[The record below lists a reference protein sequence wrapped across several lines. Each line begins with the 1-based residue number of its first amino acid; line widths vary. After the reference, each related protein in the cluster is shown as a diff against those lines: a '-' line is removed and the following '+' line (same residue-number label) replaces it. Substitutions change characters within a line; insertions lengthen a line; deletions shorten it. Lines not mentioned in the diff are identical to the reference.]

1 MRNAVDARGRR
12 LEDAERLTP
21 VGRFLR
27 DTRVDELPQL
37 LNVVMGDMAL
47 IGPRPLLLVD
57 QPAEHSLR
65 LSIAPGLTGWAQIHG
80 GKLVTA
86 EEKNALDEWYVRNA
100 SPKLDVA
107 IILRT
112 LVIVL
117 TGDRRNETRLST
129 ALAQGPQDKSQELCD
144 HNRNVVTEPSAF

>member
-1 MRNAVDARGRR
+1 MRNAVDATGRR
-12 LEDAERLTP
+12 LQDAERLTP

-27 DTRVDELPQL
+27 ATRVDELPQL
-37 LNVVMGDMAL
+37 FNVVMGDMAL

-80 GKLVTA
+80 GKLVNA

-107 IILRT
+107 IVLRT

-117 TGDRRNETRLST
+117 TGDRRNETRLT
-129 ALAQGPQDKSQELCD
+129 AALAQALQDKSQELGD
-144 HNRNVVTEPSAF
+144 GSVVTEPSAF